1 AYSSLTAA
9 NITTG
14 KSNDGGNTFGVPNP
28 YSQQVAGDD
37 RMWMSADTRLN
48 NLGFDDVYMTYH
60 DVSALDIEL
69 GVSRDG
75 GQTYVQNGPIGAR
88 YDRIFPITAVDAG
101 GNVYAI
107 WTDGNHIMYKVDA
120 TGTGWNPA
128 AAPGQI
134 ANPAGVNTTIMPWAA
149 AGKSGI
155 ADVVFYGASGG
166 AGAQP
171 NPQDDPNN

>member
-1 AYSSLTAA
+1 
-9 NITTG
+9 
-14 KSNDGGNTFGVPNP
+14 
-28 YSQQVAGDD
+28 
-37 RMWMSADTRLN
+37 MWMSADTRLN

-75 GQTYVQNGPIGAR
+75 GQTYVQNGPIINNADVPPVQWGEPDGNGLGNIVAR
-88 YDRIFPITAVDAG
+88 RAAG
-101 GNVYAI
+101 GQLTLYSIFV
-107 WTDGNHIMYKVDA
+107 TPDR
-120 TGTGWNPA
+120 A

-171 NPQDDPNN
+171 NPQDDPNNQWNAYMAQTVDGGATWGVFKASDHVIHTGPI